1 MFKQPTF
8 NGYTLPGYNAMLP
21 LNKNFRWMIVWDKE
35 GWTAPV
41 RRIVVNY
48 YGKFLDSDGNEWD
61 CASEL
66 PEELT
71 TDEFSKWNEVPDHV
85 LMHDVDQ
92 WISAQFKKMPPL
104 GQLFEE
110 AEKAKGNVH

>member
-1 MFKQPTF
+1 
-8 NGYTLPGYNAMLP
+8 LPGYNAMLP
-21 LNKNFRWMIVWDKE
+21 LNKYFRWMIV
-35 GWTAPV
+35 
-41 RRIVVNY
+41 
-48 YGKFLDSDGNEWD
+48 WD

-71 TDEFSKWNEVPDHV
+71 TDVFAEWNEVPDHV
-85 LMHDVDQ
+85 LMRDVDQ

-110 AEKAKGNVH
+110 AEIAKGNGH